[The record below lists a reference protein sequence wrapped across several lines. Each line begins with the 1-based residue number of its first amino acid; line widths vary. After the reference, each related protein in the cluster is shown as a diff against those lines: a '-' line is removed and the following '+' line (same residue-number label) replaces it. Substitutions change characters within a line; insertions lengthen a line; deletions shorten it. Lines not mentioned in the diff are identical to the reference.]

1 MEKGAKMKSLIK
13 KIIALALVLILSIK
27 SFAAIVSDNDGSAF
41 VTKSE
46 FEAMKKDF
54 AEQVINYND
63 SLDAKIDGA
72 IAAYL
77 AGIQLS
83 TKETVKTYVENYK
96 DLYWCHDFS
105 IEAKEKKWTSR
116 TASTIADERTL
127 QPDYTNQNGWAY
139 WRKDRGVRFQVIY
152 PTNFGLAGFA
162 CRAAFLSDGTY
173 TKTTIQSAESV
184 PDKTSNILMLKV
196 VGDSVIDT
204 TPLINYYETQYN
216 MIRWGLDWQSSF
228 SMNLTNSTYNGNNIT
243 IEGIAPETSDEYF
256 SIKATSTT
264 GTTYWHRQRWTMS
277 NTYAFSPMCIAFG
290 TVEPGRNKTELE
302 ATTLTFPQYSYF
314 CSSNDRVNENQT
326 RIYNMM
332 LGTTSSYRLP
342 YLYDYKFGGP
352 NGQVTSGYSGST
364 EYSNYSFADYSKWA
378 KRSITTTLTLS
389 PIAGVAGDRVDQNFT
404 MNPVMSSAS
413 LTINIPVV
421 TRGYVK
427 DLRSPVATYN
437 GENLK
442 VCGGI
447 PVLIEAQKTGKLT
460 VKLKSEKKYDNG
472 SKGAVGNTNAHIKF
486 KKTDCTDTLDNYL
499 SGTYGTTGTLAKFD
513 GSQTINISNQTFV
526 LDVAKGESVWMN
538 IDPITLG
545 QHIRITDL
553 QCAYEYE

>member
-1 MEKGAKMKSLIK
+1 MMKKKNIIK
-13 KIIALALVLILSIK
+13 RIMTLVLICILSIE
-27 SFAAIVSDNDGSAF
+27 SLSAIVSDNDGSAF

-46 FEAMKKDF
+46 FEALKENF
-54 AEQVINYND
+54 AKQVDNYNESID
-63 SLDAKIDGA
+63 TKIDGA

-77 AGIQLS
+77 AGIKLS
-83 TKETVKTYVENYK
+83 TKETVKTYVEKYK

-116 TASTIADERTL
+116 TASTIADEKTL
-127 QPDYTNQNGWAY
+127 QPNYTNQNGWAY
-139 WRKDRGVRFQVIY
+139 WRKDRGVRFQVLY

-173 TKTTIQSAESV
+173 TKTTIQAASSV

-204 TPLINYYETQYN
+204 NPLIQYYETQYN
-216 MIRWGLDWQSSF
+216 MIRFGLDWQSTL

-243 IEGIAPETSDEYF
+243 IEGMAPESDNEYF

-264 GTTYWHRQRWTMS
+264 GTTYSHRQIWTMD
-277 NTYAFSPMCIAFG
+277 NTYAFSPLCTEFG
-290 TVEPGRNKTELE
+290 TAEPGRSVTALE
-302 ATTLTFPQYSYF
+302 ATSLTFPQYSYF

-352 NGQVTSGYSGST
+352 NGQITSGYSGST
-364 EYSNYSFADYSKWA
+364 EYTQYSFADYSKWA
-378 KRSITTTLTLS
+378 KRPITTTLTLS

-427 DLRSPVATYN
+427 DLRSPVATYK

-442 VCGGI
+442 ICGGI
-447 PVLIEAQKTGKLT
+447 PVLMEAQSTGKLT
-460 VKLKSEKKYDNG
+460 VKIKCTKKYDNATKG
-472 SKGAVGNTNAHIKF
+472 SPDNTNAYIKF
-486 KKTDCTDTLDNYL
+486 KKTDCTDSLTNYL
-499 SGTYGTTGTLAKFD
+499 SGTYGTGSSETSAKFD
-513 GSQTINISNQTFV
+513 GTKVIKVDNQTFV
-526 LDVAKGESVWMN
+526 LDVQKGENVWMN

-553 QCAYEYE
+553 QCEFEYE

>member
-1 MEKGAKMKSLIK
+1 MKKKKMIKRIVALGLICFLSMESLS
-13 KIIALALVLILSIK
+13 AV
-27 SFAAIVSDNDGSAF
+27 VSDNDGSAF

-46 FEAMKKDF
+46 FESLKENF
-54 AEQVINYND
+54 AKQVDNYNESID
-63 SLDAKIDGA
+63 TKIDGA

-83 TKETVKTYVENYK
+83 TKETVKTYVEKYK

-116 TASTIADERTL
+116 TASTIADEKTL
-127 QPDYTNQNGWAY
+127 QPNYTNQKDWAY

-173 TKTTIQSAESV
+173 TKTTIQAASSV

-196 VGDSVIDT
+196 VGDSVIDD

-228 SMNLTNSTYNGNNIT
+228 SMNLTNSAYNGNNIT

-277 NTYAFSPMCIAFG
+277 NTYAFSPLCTDFG

-302 ATTLTFPQYSYF
+302 ATTLIFPQYSYF
-314 CSSNDRVNENQT
+314 CSSNDRVTENQI

-352 NGQVTSGYSGST
+352 NEQITSGYSGST
-364 EYSNYSFADYSKWA
+364 EYTQYSFADYSKWV
-378 KRSITTTLTLS
+378 KHPITTTLTLS

-447 PVLIEAQKTGKLT
+447 PILIEAQKEGRLT
-460 VKLKSEKKYDNG
+460 VKIKCTKKYDNAT
-472 SKGAVGNTNAHIKF
+472 KGAVGNTNAHIKF
-486 KKTDCTDTLDNYL
+486 KKTDCTDSQTNYL
-499 SGTYGTTGTLAKFD
+499 SGTYGTGSSETSATFD
-513 GSQTINISNQTFV
+513 GSQTIKVDDQTFV
-526 LDVAKGESVWMN
+526 LNVQKGENVWMN

-553 QCAYEYE
+553 QCEYEYD